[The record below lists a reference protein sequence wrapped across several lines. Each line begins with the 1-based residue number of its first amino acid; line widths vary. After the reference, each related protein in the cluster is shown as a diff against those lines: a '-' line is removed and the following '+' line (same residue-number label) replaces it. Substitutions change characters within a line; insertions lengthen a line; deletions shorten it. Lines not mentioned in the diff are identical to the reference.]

1 MKPIKLFFC
10 VILFFLSGLI
20 FPSAFSADSK
30 ENTDPFRKARE
41 QMVKKQIQER
51 GITGKALL
59 EALRKVERHRFVPE
73 RYRDQAYNDY
83 PLPIGEKQT
92 ISQPY
97 IVALMTSA
105 IEPDDTKKVLE
116 IGTGSGYQA
125 AVLAETCKTVYTIEI
140 IPVLG
145 RGAENLLNKL
155 GYKNIKV
162 KIGDGYQGWTEFA
175 PFDAIIV
182 TCAPSHIP
190 QPLKDQLAE
199 GGRIIIPVG
208 GSVFQSLQVLEK
220 KGGKI
225 IEKQVIPVRFV
236 PMMDKEGKKY

>member
-1 MKPIKLFFC
+1 MKPITFFFC
-10 VILFFLSGLI
+10 VIVFFLSVSI
-20 FPSAFSADSK
+20 FPSASSADAK
-30 ENTDPFRKARE
+30 ENTDSFKEARE
-41 QMVKKQIQER
+41 QMVEEQIRKR
-51 GITGKALL
+51 GITGTPLL
-59 EALRKVERHRFVPE
+59 QALRKVERHRFVPE
-73 RYRDQAYNDY
+73 RYRNQAYNDY

-97 IVALMTSA
+97 IVALMTSVL
-105 IEPDDTKKVLE
+105 EPDDTKKVLE

-125 AVLAETCKTVYTIEI
+125 AVLAEMCKTVYTIEI
-140 IPVLG
+140 IPVLA
-145 RGAENLLNKL
+145 RKAENLLKEL

-162 KIGDGYQGWTEFA
+162 KTGDGYQGWKEFA

-208 GSVFQSLQVLEK
+208 GNVFQNLQVLEK
-220 KGGKI
+220 KDGKI
-225 IEKQVIPVRFV
+225 TEKQVIPVRFV
-236 PMMDKEGKKY
+236 PMMDKEGKRY

>member
-1 MKPIKLFFC
+1 MKPIKFFFC
-10 VILFFLSGLI
+10 YILFFLSGLI
-20 FPSAFSADSK
+20 FSCALSADS
-30 ENTDPFRKARE
+30 EESIDLFRKARE

-51 GITGKALL
+51 GITDKPLL
-59 EALRKVERHRFVPE
+59 EAFRKVERHRFVPE

-97 IVALMTSA
+97 IVALMTSV
-105 IEPDDTKKVLE
+105 IKPDDTKRVLE

-125 AVLAETCKTVYTIEI
+125 AILAEVCKTVYTIEI
-140 IPVLG
+140 IPILG
-145 RGAENLLNKL
+145 KTAEDLLTKL
-155 GYKNIKV
+155 EYKNIKI
-162 KIGDGYQGWTEFA
+162 KTGDGYQGWKEFA

-190 QPLKDQLAE
+190 QPLKDQLVE
-199 GGRIIIPVG
+199 GGRMIIPVG
-208 GSVFQSLQVLEK
+208 GNVFQNLQVLEK

-225 IEKQVIPVRFV
+225 IEKLVIPVRFV

>member
-1 MKPIKLFFC
+1 MKPILLSFC
-10 VILFFLSGLI
+10 LILLFLSGLV
-20 FPSAFSADSK
+20 FSGACFAGPD
-30 ENTDPFRKARE
+30 ENIDPFQKPRNL
-41 QMVKKQIQER
+41 MVEKQIQAR
-51 GITGKALL
+51 GITDQALL
-59 EALRKVERHRFVPE
+59 NALRKVERHRFVPE

-97 IVALMTSA
+97 IVALMTSV
-105 IEPDDTKKVLE
+105 IKPGKTKKILE

-125 AVLAETCKTVYTIEI
+125 AVLAELCNMVYTIEI
-140 IPVLG
+140 IPSLG
-145 RGAENLLNKL
+145 KNAEDLLNKL
-155 GYKNIKV
+155 GYQNIKV
-162 KIGDGYQGWTEFA
+162 KTGDGYQGWKEFA

-199 GGRIIIPVG
+199 GGRMVIPVG
-208 GSVFQSLQVLEK
+208 GSIFQDLKVLEK

-225 IEKQVIPVRFV
+225 IEQPEIPVRFV
-236 PMMDKEGKKY
+236 PMMDEEGKKY